1 MMTDETN
8 PEPFEDKTIVEFR
21 WEHEISF
28 TMEHMGYFVPIRV
41 RHDKTSQFRKG
52 YKNFGNAYHVANS
65 VWKSIHNPITE
76 QMITTG
82 IDIPQYTEDNDVYYK
97 EKSKST
103 TTKSLR
109 EFHNKYVKRK
119 LIKTICKAGDNLID
133 QSVGQ
138 GGDLHKWREAK
149 LNFVLG
155 LDVHSDGIEGRLKG
169 AAVRYLEMCQRYK
182 REALPKVLFAVAD
195 SGKNILSGEA
205 AMGNYKY
212 KQIINYV
219 FGNIDETDP
228 SVGKGVLKVARIA
241 EDKFDVVSN
250 QFSIHYFFKDVKTVH
265 NFIRNVCECCKVSGY
280 FIGTTYDGS
289 RVFKKL
295 KKKKYE
301 ESISIIKNERKM
313 WELKKM
319 YDKDVFPDDENSL
332 GYGVDMYQE
341 SINKYF
347 KEYLVNFEYFKHL
360 MKIYGFDVLTK
371 NELADMGF
379 KNSIGGFK
387 ELFTMM
393 NEDITNN
400 DIKKNDV
407 GAALKMSSDEKSV
420 SFLNNYFIFQKKRDV
435 DAKNIYNMH
444 VNADIHAK
452 IEEEQDEEGKEDSP
466 VKIPIRRKVKKLK
479 TKFKLPK

>member
-1 MMTDETN
+1 
-8 PEPFEDKTIVEFR
+8 
-21 WEHEISF
+21 
-28 TMEHMGYFVPIRV
+28 
-41 RHDKTSQFRKG
+41 
-52 YKNFGNAYHVANS
+52 
-65 VWKSIHNPITE
+65 
-76 QMITTG
+76 
-82 IDIPQYTEDNDVYYK
+82 
-97 EKSKST
+97 
-103 TTKSLR
+103 
-109 EFHNKYVKRK
+109 
-119 LIKTICKAGDNLID
+119 
-133 QSVGQ
+133 
-138 GGDLHKWREAK
+138 
-149 LNFVLG
+149 
-155 LDVHSDGIEGRLKG
+155 
-169 AAVRYLEMCQRYK
+169 
-182 REALPKVLFAVAD
+182 
-195 SGKNILSGEA
+195 
-205 AMGNYKY
+205 
-212 KQIINYV
+212 
-219 FGNIDETDP
+219 
-228 SVGKGVLKVARIA
+228 
-241 EDKFDVVSN
+241 
-250 QFSIHYFFKDVKTVH
+250 
-265 NFIRNVCECCKVSGY
+265 
-280 FIGTTYDGS
+280 
-289 RVFKKL
+289 
-295 KKKKYE
+295 
-301 ESISIIKNERKM
+301 M